1 MIDEIDFLRQ
11 KAATLRTLSRN
22 ATTIAEALRRL
33 ADELEAK
40 AADLENRRDGPP
52 DAGEP

>member
-1 MIDEIDFLRQ
+1 MIDEIGFLRQ
-11 KAATLRTLSRN
+11 KAATLRTLSHN
-22 ATTIAEALRRL
+22 APTIAEALRRL

-40 AADLENRRDGPP
+40 AADLESRRGGPP